1 MCCCCWTNGY
11 VQTNKLFVRPRNVG
25 KCFDDGQGTAGL
37 SKKPNKDIL
46 ENDCKRQNHLK
57 LAVLEDELSD
67 AEIAQRLE
75 EARLNFEASA
85 AEESDA
91 KISDTQTHHKERE
104 ADGSFP
110 SSSRLKR
117 VSLMMSQPTG
127 ERVVK
132 VVE

>member
-1 MCCCCWTNGY
+1 M
-11 VQTNKLFVRPRNVG
+11 RPRNVG

-46 ENDCKRQNHLK
+46 EHDCKRQIHLN
-57 LAVLEDELSD
+57 LVVLEDELSD

-91 KISDTQTHHKERE
+91 KISDTQTHKVAARKEKQME
-104 ADGSFP
+104 AFRAALGTFFFW
-110 SSSRLKR
+110 
-117 VSLMMSQPTG
+117 T
-127 ERVVK
+127 EVV
-132 VVE
+132 

>member
-1 MCCCCWTNGY
+1 M
-11 VQTNKLFVRPRNVG
+11 RPRNVG

-46 ENDCKRQNHLK
+46 EHDCKRQIHLN
-57 LAVLEDELSD
+57 LVVLEDELSD

-110 SSSRLKR
+110 SCAWFA
-117 VSLMMSQPTG
+117 
-127 ERVVK
+127 
-132 VVE
+132 

>member
-1 MCCCCWTNGY
+1 MVRARKARSKKQQGGDNDDMDE
-11 VQTNKLFVRPRNVG
+11 VKLHT
-25 KCFDDGQGTAGL
+25 KTKMMKGTAGL

-46 ENDCKRQNHLK
+46 EHDCKRQIHLN
-57 LAVLEDELSD
+57 LVVLEDELSD

-110 SSSRLKR
+110 SCAWFA
-117 VSLMMSQPTG
+117 
-127 ERVVK
+127 
-132 VVE
+132 